1 VANQAAAKEL
11 SVSLR
16 ILVVGAG
23 AVGGYFGA
31 RLAQAGRDVTFL
43 VRRNRAE
50 ALGRT
55 GLQVESPL
63 GDFTVQPNLVTA
75 DQLNSA
81 YDVVLV
87 SLKGY
92 SLAAALDDFAPAV
105 GDQTLILPVLNGMR
119 HMELLATRL
128 SEARLL
134 GGVCVIAAV
143 LEDGKVRQLA
153 PMQQIRYGE
162 LDGAVTDR
170 IRALDAAMQGVGF
183 DAAISTHIVE
193 DMWDKWVLLASLGAA
208 TCLLGGSVG
217 AIAAVPDGVAV
228 ARSIL
233 QACCG
238 IAAAWGHEP
247 SAAFRAQALA
257 TITQAGSPLTSSMYR
272 DMQAGVDVEVEPIL
286 GDLIARGR
294 KRGIDAALL
303 DAAAVRLRVYAA
315 ARSKG

>member
-1 VANQAAAKEL
+1 
-11 SVSLR
+11 VSSR

-43 VRRNRAE
+43 VRPRRAE
-50 ALGRT
+50 ALAKT

-92 SLAAALDDFAPAV
+92 SLEAALDDFAPAV
-105 GDQTLILPVLNGMR
+105 GAQTLILPVLNGMR
-119 HMELLATRL
+119 HMELLANRF
-128 SEARLL
+128 SEARLV

-143 LEDGKVRQLA
+143 LENGRVRQLA

-170 IRALDAAMQGVGF
+170 IRTLDAAMRGAGF
-183 DAAISTHIVE
+183 DAAISTHIVQ
-193 DMWDKWVLLASLGAA
+193 DLWDKWVFLASLGAA
-208 TCLLGGSVG
+208 TCLLGGPVG
-217 AIAAVPDGVAV
+217 AIVAAPDGAAVV
-228 ARSIL
+228 RSIL
-233 QACCG
+233 QACCA
-238 IAAAWGHEP
+238 IAGAWGYEP
-247 SAAFRAQALA
+247 SPAFKEQTLA
-257 TITQAGSPLTSSMYR
+257 TITQAGSQLTSSMYR
-272 DMQAGVDVEVEPIL
+272 DMQASLDVEVEPIL
-286 GDLIARGR
+286 GDLIERGR
-294 KRGIDAALL
+294 IKGIDASLIE
-303 DAAAVRLRVYAA
+303 AAAVRLRVYAA
-315 ARSKG
+315 ARSKD

>member
-1 VANQAAAKEL
+1 M
-11 SVSLR
+11 SPR

-23 AVGGYFGA
+23 AVGGYFGG
-31 RLAQAGRDVTFL
+31 RLAQAARDVTFL
-43 VRRNRAE
+43 VRHKRAE

-55 GLQVESPL
+55 GLQVEGPL
-63 GDFTVQPNLVTA
+63 GDFTVRPKLVTA

-92 SLAAALDDFAPAV
+92 ALEAALDDFAPAV
-105 GDQTLILPVLNGMR
+105 GNQTLILPVLNGMR
-119 HMELLATRL
+119 HMEFLADRF
-128 SEARLL
+128 SEARLV

-143 LEDGKVRQLA
+143 LEDGRVRQLA
-153 PMQQIRYGE
+153 PLQQIRYGE

-170 IRALDAAMQGVGF
+170 IHALDAAMQGVGF
-183 DAAISTHIVE
+183 DAAISTHIVQ
-193 DMWDKWVLLASLGAA
+193 DLWDKWVLLAGLGAA
-208 TCLLGGSVG
+208 TCLLGGAVG
-217 AIAAVPDGVAV
+217 AIAAVPDGPAV

-233 QACCG
+233 QACSG

-247 SAAFRAQALA
+247 SAAFREQALT
-257 TITQAGSPLTSSMYR
+257 TITQADSPLTSSMYR

-294 KRGIDAALL
+294 RRGIDTTLL
-303 DAAAVRLRVYAA
+303 EAAAVRLRVYAA
-315 ARSKG
+315 ARARS